1 VPQDP
6 DTIANNPEH
15 PNYWKQNLADL
26 KGESA
31 ERRQAAM
38 ERLAATGQRSPPAD
52 VRRELAQAM
61 RDRAFAR
68 TDPADSRVK
77 AIEQMV
83 RWGGRFS
90 APLLVELLKDEE
102 PTVRQAVLA
111 QLAPL
116 RHPDAIEP
124 IVEYFFAQA
133 EGREAAAT
141 AIKSYGSAAEEALL
155 KHAPKDDAA
164 AIRAVLPLLAEIG
177 TPKSA
182 KYLASLRTKK
192 KIVAELGQ
200 ELQTTAQAISAR
212 RK

>member
-1 VPQDP
+1 VPWGDAPPNLKSRPKAP
-6 DTIANNPEH
+6 DKIAKDPEH

-26 KGESA
+26 KGENA

-38 ERLAATGQRSPPAD
+38 ERLSAAGQRSPPAD
-52 VRRELAQAM
+52 GRRELAQAM

-68 TDPADSRVK
+68 TDPADRRVK

-116 RHPDAIEP
+116 RHPNAIEP
-124 IVEYFFAQA
+124 IVQCFYAQA
-133 EGREAAAT
+133 EGREAAAA

-155 KHAPKDDAA
+155 KHAPKDDVA
-164 AIRAVLPLLAEIG
+164 AIRALLPLLAEFG
-177 TPKSA
+177 TAKSNRLPPPEGGG
-182 KYLASLRTKK
+182 KRLLT
-192 KIVAELGQ
+192 
-200 ELQTTAQAISAR
+200 
-212 RK
+212 